1 MALDRKLQDPEY
13 VRMYGYAKIIS
24 VLKKQLDKWALEEL
38 KKNGFKDFKIAYMPV
53 IMNIDLHGTRNFDLA
68 MCAKMTKQAM
78 SKLVKELQKKGYV
91 AAKADAND
99 KRGVVF
105 TLTNRGK
112 DFVTVARQCFSGL
125 MNEYRKEF
133 GKKNFDDVLDKLL
146 NIVEYND
153 KKVTAEVAADVID

>member
-1 MALDRKLQDPEY
+1 
-13 VRMYGYAKIIS
+13 MYGYAKIIS

-91 AAKADAND
+91 AAKTDEND

-133 GKKNFDDVLDKLL
+133 GKKNFDDLLDKLL
-146 NIVEYND
+146 NIIEYND
-153 KKVTAEVAADVID
+153 KNLNGRISSSVRSANAAATAR

>member
-24 VLKKQLDKWALEEL
+24 VLKKQLDKWALAEL
-38 KKNGFKDFKIAYMPV
+38 KNNGFKDFKIAYMPV

-91 AAKADAND
+91 LAKADAND

-105 TLTNRGK
+105 MLTARGK
-112 DFVTVARQCFSGL
+112 DFVNSARKCFSSL

-133 GKKNFDDVLDKLL
+133 GKKEFDDLTFKLI
-146 NIVEYND
+146 NIIEYND
-153 KKVTAEVAADVID
+153 KKLND

>member
-24 VLKKQLDKWALEEL
+24 VLKKQLDKWALENLRE
-38 KKNGFKDFKIAYMPV
+38 NGFKDFKIAYMPV

-78 SKLVKELQKKGYV
+78 SKLVKELQQKGYV
-91 AAKADAND
+91 AAKADEND

-105 TLTNRGK
+105 TLTSRGK
-112 DFVTVARQCFSGL
+112 DFVNCARKSFSGL
-125 MNEYRKEF
+125 MNDYRKEF
-133 GKKNFDDVLDKLL
+133 GKKDFDDLLFKLL
-146 NIVEYND
+146 NIIEYND
-153 KKVTAEVAADVID
+153 KKEND